1 MTNKEL
7 MLNGYLYNSM
17 VDEGLFL
24 ERLTA
29 NDLCYKYN
37 NIKPSK
43 TKKRDKVLR
52 KIIGKAGKNVQ
63 FLQPFYC
70 DYGYNIEVGDNFFAN
85 YGCIFLDPNKITFGN
100 NVMIAPNCVF
110 STAGHALDAKQRISG
125 EEIAL
130 PINVGDNV
138 WIGAS
143 VTVLPGVKIG
153 SNTIIGGGSLVNKDI
168 PDGVIA
174 IGVPCK
180 ILRKITPED
189 AYKYKIYKE

>member
-130 PINVGDNV
+130 PISVGDNV

-180 ILRKITPED
+180 VLRKITPED

>member
-1 MTNKEL
+1 MN
-7 MLNGYLYNSM
+7 
-17 VDEGLFL
+17 F
-24 ERLTA
+24 
-29 NDLCYKYN
+29 LCYKYN

-100 NVMIAPNCVF
+100 NVVIAPNCVF
-110 STAGHALDAKQRISG
+110 STAGHALDVKQRISG

-130 PINVGDNV
+130 PIRVGDNV

-180 ILRKITPED
+180 VLRKISPED
-189 AYKYKIYKE
+189 ANKYKIYQLILKIAI

>member
-130 PINVGDNV
+130 PISVGDNV

>member
-1 MTNKEL
+1 

-100 NVMIAPNCVF
+100 NVVIAPNCVF
-110 STAGHALDAKQRISG
+110 SSAGHALDAKQRISG

-180 ILRKITPED
+180 VLRKITPED

>member
-180 ILRKITPED
+180 VLRKITPED

>member
-17 VDEGLFL
+17 VDEDLFL

-130 PINVGDNV
+130 PISVGDNV

-180 ILRKITPED
+180 VLRKITPED